1 MSNIF
6 IISAPSGCGKTSLV
20 RELCQ
25 TYSFLEQTVSFTTR
39 ALRSG
44 EVDGLDYHFIS
55 EEDFLTSKNNNKF
68 IESQKVY
75 DNFYGT
81 TYESVDEILH
91 SGKDAILEIDY
102 KGMLLIKSK
111 IPSSKS
117 IYIIPPSIDELHKRL
132 LDRGL
137 DSREVIEKRISEAQ
151 DELKYVKFADYTVT
165 NDDFSKASKSL
176 KSLILY
182 TKISANNNIQ
192 LSKLSELSCSGYLI

>member
-25 TYSFLEQTVSFTTR
+25 TYSFLEQTVSYTTR
-39 ALRSG
+39 TIRSG
-44 EVDGLDYHFIS
+44 EVDGQDYHFIS
-55 EEDFLTSKNNNKF
+55 KDEFIENKKNNKF

-81 TYESVDEILH
+81 TYESINTILA

-111 IPSSKS
+111 IPSSRS
-117 IYIIPPSIDELHKRL
+117 IYILPPSIQELEKRL
-132 LDRGL
+132 FERGL
-137 DSREVIEKRISEAQ
+137 DSDEVIKKRVSQAKE
-151 DELKYVKFADYTVT
+151 ELKYVKFADYTVM
-165 NDDFSKASKSL
+165 NDNFAEATRSL
-176 KSLILY
+176 KAIIINS
-182 TKISANNNIQ
+182 KITPYNFAR
-192 LSKLSELSCSGYLI
+192 

>member
-25 TYSFLEQTVSFTTR
+25 TYSFLEQTVSYTTR
-39 ALRSG
+39 TIRSG
-44 EVDGLDYHFIS
+44 EVDGQDYHFIS
-55 EEDFLTSKNNNKF
+55 KDEFIENKKHNKF
-68 IESQKVY
+68 IESQNVY

-81 TYESVDEILH
+81 TYESINEILA

-111 IPSSKS
+111 IPSSQS
-117 IYIIPPSIDELHKRL
+117 IYILPPSVEELEKRL

-137 DSREVIEKRISEAQ
+137 DSGEVIEKRVSQAK
-151 DELKYVKFADYTVT
+151 DELKYVKFADYTVM
-165 NDDFSKASKSL
+165 NDNFADATKSL
-176 KSLILY
+176 KAIILNS
-182 TKISANNNIQ
+182 KITPYNFCQ
-192 LSKLSELSCSGYLI
+192 

>member
-25 TYSFLEQTVSFTTR
+25 TYSFLEQTVSYTTR
-39 ALRSG
+39 AIRSG
-44 EVDGLDYHFIS
+44 EVDGQDYHFIS
-55 EEDFLTSKNNNKF
+55 KDEFIENKKNNKF
-68 IESQKVY
+68 IESQNVY

-81 TYESVDEILH
+81 TYESINEILA

-111 IPSSKS
+111 IPSSQS
-117 IYIIPPSIDELHKRL
+117 IYILPPSIEELEKRL

-137 DSREVIEKRISEAQ
+137 DSDEVIEKRVSKAK
-151 DELKYVKFADYTVT
+151 DELKYVKFADYTVM
-165 NDDFSKASKSL
+165 NDNFAQATKSL
-176 KSLILY
+176 KAIILNS
-182 TKISANNNIQ
+182 KIIPYNFMLA
-192 LSKLSELSCSGYLI
+192 K

>member
-25 TYSFLEQTVSFTTR
+25 TYSFLEQTVSYTTR
-39 ALRSG
+39 TIRSG
-44 EVDGLDYHFIS
+44 EVEGEDYHFIS
-55 EEDFLTSKNNNKF
+55 KDKFIENKKNNKF

-81 TYESVDEILH
+81 TYESINTILA

-111 IPSSKS
+111 IPSSRS
-117 IYIIPPSIDELHKRL
+117 IYILPPSIQVLEKRL
-132 LDRGL
+132 FERGL
-137 DSREVIEKRISEAQ
+137 DSDEVIKKRVSQAKE
-151 DELKYVKFADYTVT
+151 ELKYVKFADYTVM
-165 NDDFSKASKSL
+165 NDNFAEATKSL
-176 KSLILY
+176 KAIIINS
-182 TKISANNNIQ
+182 KITPYNF
-192 LSKLSELSCSGYLI
+192 C

>member
-25 TYSFLEQTVSFTTR
+25 TYSFLEQTVSYTTR
-39 ALRSG
+39 DIRSG
-44 EVDGLDYHFIS
+44 EVDGQDYHFIS
-55 EEDFLTSKNNNKF
+55 KDEFIKNKKNNKF
-68 IESQKVY
+68 IESQNVY

-81 TYESVDEILH
+81 TYDSINEILV

-111 IPSSKS
+111 IPSSQS
-117 IYIIPPSIDELHKRL
+117 IYILPPSIEELEKRL

-137 DSREVIEKRISEAQ
+137 DSDEVIEKRVSKAK
-151 DELKYVKFADYTVT
+151 DELKYVKFADYTVM
-165 NDDFSKASKSL
+165 NDNFAQATKSL
-176 KSLILY
+176 KAIILNS
-182 TKISANNNIQ
+182 KIIPYNFMLA
-192 LSKLSELSCSGYLI
+192 K

>member
-25 TYSFLEQTVSFTTR
+25 TYSFLEQTVSYTTR
-39 ALRSG
+39 TIRSG
-44 EVDGLDYHFIS
+44 EVDGQDYHFIS
-55 EEDFLTSKNNNKF
+55 KDEFIDNKKNDKF

-81 TYESVDEILH
+81 TYESINQILA

-111 IPSSKS
+111 IPSSQS
-117 IYIIPPSIDELHKRL
+117 IYILPPSVEELEKRL
-132 LDRGL
+132 FDRGL
-137 DSREVIEKRISEAQ
+137 DSDEVIEKRVSQAK
-151 DELKYVKFADYTVT
+151 DELKYVKFADYTVM
-165 NDDFSKASKSL
+165 NDNFAEATKSL
-176 KSLILY
+176 KAIILNS
-182 TKISANNNIQ
+182 KITPCNFC
-192 LSKLSELSCSGYLI
+192 L

>member
-151 DELKYVKFADYTVT
+151 DELKYVKFADYTVI

-176 KSLILY
+176 KSLILH
-182 TKISANNNIQ
+182 TKISTNNTIH
-192 LSKLSELSCSGYLI
+192 LW

>member
-25 TYSFLEQTVSFTTR
+25 TYSFLEQTVSYTTR
-39 ALRSG
+39 DIRSG
-44 EVDGLDYHFIS
+44 EVDGQDYHFIS
-55 EEDFLTSKNNNKF
+55 KDEFIKNKKNNKF
-68 IESQKVY
+68 IESQNVY

-81 TYESVDEILH
+81 TYESINEILA

-111 IPSSKS
+111 IPSSQS
-117 IYIIPPSIDELHKRL
+117 IYILPPSIEELEKRL

-137 DSREVIEKRISEAQ
+137 DSDEVIEKRVSKAK
-151 DELKYVKFADYTVT
+151 DELKYVKFADYTVM
-165 NDDFSKASKSL
+165 NDNFAQATKSL
-176 KSLILY
+176 KAIILNS
-182 TKISANNNIQ
+182 KIIPYNYVSKINI
-192 LSKLSELSCSGYLI
+192 L

>member
-25 TYSFLEQTVSFTTR
+25 TYSFLEQTVSYTTR
-39 ALRSG
+39 TIRSG
-44 EVDGLDYHFIS
+44 EVEGEDYHFIS
-55 EEDFLTSKNNNKF
+55 KDEFIENKKNNKF

-81 TYESVDEILH
+81 TYESINTILA

-111 IPSSKS
+111 IPSSRS
-117 IYIIPPSIDELHKRL
+117 IYILPPSIQELEKRL
-132 LDRGL
+132 FERGL
-137 DSREVIEKRISEAQ
+137 DSDEVIKKRVSQAKE
-151 DELKYVKFADYTVT
+151 ELKYVKFADYTVM
-165 NDDFSKASKSL
+165 NDNFAKATKSL
-176 KSLILY
+176 KAIIINS
-182 TKISANNNIQ
+182 KITPYNF
-192 LSKLSELSCSGYLI
+192 C

>member
-81 TYESVDEILH
+81 TYESIDEILH

-137 DSREVIEKRISEAQ
+137 DSREVIEKRVSEAQ

-176 KSLILY
+176 KSLILH
-182 TKISANNNIQ
+182 TRISANNNIH
-192 LSKLSELSCSGYLI
+192 LR

>member
-25 TYSFLEQTVSFTTR
+25 TYSFLEQTISYTTR
-39 ALRSG
+39 AIRSG
-44 EVDGLDYHFIS
+44 EVDGQDYHFIS
-55 EEDFLTSKNNNKF
+55 KDEFIENKKHNKF
-68 IESQKVY
+68 IESQNVY

-81 TYESVDEILH
+81 TYESINEILA

-111 IPSSKS
+111 IPSSQS
-117 IYIIPPSIDELHKRL
+117 IYILPPSVEELEKRL

-137 DSREVIEKRISEAQ
+137 DSGEVIEKRVSQAK
-151 DELKYVKFADYTVT
+151 DELKYVKFADYTVM
-165 NDDFSKASKSL
+165 NDNFADATKSL
-176 KSLILY
+176 KAIILNS
-182 TKISANNNIQ
+182 KITPYNFCQ
-192 LSKLSELSCSGYLI
+192 

>member
-20 RELCQ
+20 RELCR

-39 ALRSG
+39 AIRPG

-55 EEDFLTSKNNNKF
+55 KEDFLTCKNNNKF
-68 IESQKVY
+68 IESQNVY

-81 TYESVDEILH
+81 TYDSINEILH

-111 IPSSKS
+111 IPTSKS
-117 IYIIPPSIDELHKRL
+117 IYITPPSIDELHRRL

-137 DSREVIEKRISEAQ
+137 DTKAVIEKRVSQAQ
-151 DELKYVKFADYTVT
+151 DELKYIKFADYTII
-165 NDDFSKASKSL
+165 NDDFSEASKSL
-176 KSLILY
+176 KSLILH
-182 TKISANNNIQ
+182 TKISTYNNIH
-192 LSKLSELSCSGYLI
+192 LK

>member
-39 ALRSG
+39 ALRPG

-81 TYESVDEILH
+81 TYDSIDEILH

-176 KSLILY
+176 KSLVLH
-182 TKISANNNIQ
+182 TRISANNNIH
-192 LSKLSELSCSGYLI
+192 LR

>member
-25 TYSFLEQTVSFTTR
+25 TYSFLEQTVSYTTR
-39 ALRSG
+39 TIRSG
-44 EVDGLDYHFIS
+44 EVEGEDYHFIS
-55 EEDFLTSKNNNKF
+55 KDEFIENKKNNKF

-81 TYESVDEILH
+81 TYESINTILA

-111 IPSSKS
+111 IPSSRS
-117 IYIIPPSIDELHKRL
+117 IYILPPSIQELEKRL
-132 LDRGL
+132 FERGL
-137 DSREVIEKRISEAQ
+137 DTDEVIEKRVSQAK
-151 DELKYVKFADYTVT
+151 DELKYAKFADYTVM
-165 NDDFSKASKSL
+165 NDDFAEATKSL
-176 KSLILY
+176 KAIILNS
-182 TKISANNNIQ
+182 KITPYNFCQ
-192 LSKLSELSCSGYLI
+192 

>member
-25 TYSFLEQTVSFTTR
+25 TYSFLEQTVSYTTR
-39 ALRSG
+39 TIRSG
-44 EVDGLDYHFIS
+44 EVEGEDYHFIS
-55 EEDFLTSKNNNKF
+55 KDKFIENKKNNKF

-81 TYESVDEILH
+81 TYESINTILA

-111 IPSSKS
+111 IPSSRS
-117 IYIIPPSIDELHKRL
+117 IYILPPSIQVLEKRL
-132 LDRGL
+132 FERGL
-137 DSREVIEKRISEAQ
+137 DSDEVIQKRVSQAKE
-151 DELKYVKFADYTVT
+151 ELKYVKFADYTVM
-165 NDDFSKASKSL
+165 NDNFAEATKSL
-176 KSLILY
+176 KAIIINS
-182 TKISANNNIQ
+182 KITPYNF
-192 LSKLSELSCSGYLI
+192 C

>member
-25 TYSFLEQTVSFTTR
+25 TYSFLEQTVSYTTR
-39 ALRSG
+39 TIRSG
-44 EVDGLDYHFIS
+44 EVDGQDYHFIS
-55 EEDFLTSKNNNKF
+55 KDEFIENKKNNKF
-68 IESQKVY
+68 IESQNVY

-81 TYESVDEILH
+81 TYESINEILV

-111 IPSSKS
+111 IPSSQS
-117 IYIIPPSIDELHKRL
+117 IYILPPSIEELEKRL

-137 DSREVIEKRISEAQ
+137 DSDEVIEKRVSKAK
-151 DELKYVKFADYTVT
+151 DELKYVKFADYTVM
-165 NDDFSKASKSL
+165 NDNFAQATKSL
-176 KSLILY
+176 KAIILNS
-182 TKISANNNIQ
+182 KIIPYNFMLA
-192 LSKLSELSCSGYLI
+192 K